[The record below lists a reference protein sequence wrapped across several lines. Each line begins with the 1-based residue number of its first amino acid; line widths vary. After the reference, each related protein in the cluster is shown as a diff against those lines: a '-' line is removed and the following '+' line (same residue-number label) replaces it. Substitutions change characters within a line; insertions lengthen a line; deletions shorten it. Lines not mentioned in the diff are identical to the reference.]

1 MTSKNAKVSFKE
13 KYGPVAIVAGAS
25 EGLGAAWAR
34 ELAGKGLDLILIAR
48 RENVLQQFAN
58 QLACEFSIK
67 VTPLICDLSEE
78 GAAEKIF
85 SATGGV
91 EVGLMVYN
99 ATLSYIGPFIEN
111 SSEEQV
117 KLATMNMI
125 TPLKLV
131 HYYGKQMVERKRGGV
146 ILMSSLAGFQG
157 SGFLSGYA
165 ASKAFSRVL
174 AESLWYE
181 WKDKGVD
188 VIGCCAGATS
198 TPNYNNTK
206 PESAGFF
213 APKVQTPEEV
223 VKECIE
229 QLGKTPS
236 YITGIGNRIASFFM
250 HRVLSRKMA
259 VNIMGDTT
267 RKIYRIK

>member
-1 MTSKNAKVSFKE
+1 VSFKE

-34 ELAGKGLDLILIAR
+34 ALAQKGLDVILIAR
-48 RENVLQQFAN
+48 RKDVLEKFAS
-58 QLACEFSIK
+58 QLSTQHSIK
-67 VTPLICDLSEE
+67 AIPVVCDLSEND
-78 GAAEKIF
+78 AAEKIF
-85 SATGGV
+85 SAIGNIEIGF
-91 EVGLMVYN
+91 MVYN
-99 ATLSYIGPFIEN
+99 ATLSHIGPFLEN
-111 SSEEQV
+111 SSDEQV

-131 HYYGKQMVERKRGGV
+131 HHYAQKMIERGRGGI

-157 SGFLSGYA
+157 SGFLAGYA
-165 ASKAFSRVL
+165 ASKAFNRIL

-198 TPNYNNTK
+198 TPNYLNSK

-223 VKECIE
+223 VKECLE
-229 QLGKTPS
+229 KLGTTPS
-236 YITGIGNRIASFFM
+236 YITGSGNRLASFFM
-250 HRVLSRKMA
+250 HRFFSRKMA